1 MTENIYFDTDCISSF
16 LWVNREDVLIKLYS
30 GRMVIPKPVFD
41 ELSNPTIPHIKQKI
55 DNLIK
60 KGHADLVSIYIDS
73 EAYTLYQ
80 KLTTFP
86 DAGFSAIG
94 KGETAAIVLAKINNG
109 ILASNNL
116 KDISPYVQIYN
127 LNHITTGD
135 ILIEALKQGHI
146 SENEGNMIWYSMLSK
161 KRRLGARSFTDYLIA
176 LHSYWKSN

>member
-80 KLTTFP
+80 TNY
-86 DAGFSAIG
+86 FSG
-94 KGETAAIVLAKINNG
+94 CRLFRNREGETAAIVLAKSIM
-109 ILASNNL
+109 
-116 KDISPYVQIYN
+116 
-127 LNHITTGD
+127 
-135 ILIEALKQGHI
+135 EFCKQ
-146 SENEGNMIWYSMLSK
+146 
-161 KRRLGARSFTDYLIA
+161 
-176 LHSYWKSN
+176 

>member
-80 KLTTFP
+80 KLLFRMQAFP
-86 DAGFSAIG
+86 QSGREKRLQLYWPKSIMEFWQAI
-94 KGETAAIVLAKINNG
+94 TLRTYH
-109 ILASNNL
+109 
-116 KDISPYVQIYN
+116 P
-127 LNHITTGD
+127 
-135 ILIEALKQGHI
+135 
-146 SENEGNMIWYSMLSK
+146 MC
-161 KRRLGARSFTDYLIA
+161 
-176 LHSYWKSN
+176 KSII